1 MHIPDGFLD
10 AKTIAA
16 ASALSIGSV
25 GYALKRATRT
35 LPPRRVP
42 LMGLAAAFVFAA
54 QMINFPVFG
63 GTSGHLVGSVLVAVL
78 LGPSA
83 AVVVMTAV
91 LIVQCLLFGDGG
103 LLSLGANVFNMAV
116 MATMGGY
123 GIFKMVRWGAR
134 GPAGLI
140 LAAAFAGWCST
151 VLAAVCCAGQLALSH
166 TAAWNVTFPAMFHI
180 HMFIGVGEGL
190 ITGLVL
196 SAILK
201 VRPEL
206 LEETPGA
213 VPSPAQGPFLVYAL
227 ILVAGLAVFIAP
239 FANPWPDG
247 LARVAQTLGFAQKAH
262 ETGILPAPMADYQ
275 IPGGGPAEWSTATA
289 GIIGAVVAFVL
300 AWVLARVLTRKF
312 PSKNEHP
319 VS

>member
-10 AKTIAA
+10 AKTIVA

-25 GYALKRATRT
+25 GYALKRATRA

-103 LLSLGANVFNMAV
+103 VLVLGANVFNMAV
-116 MATMGGY
+116 LATLGGY
-123 GIFKMVRWGAR
+123 GIFKIVRWRAR

-151 VLAAVCCAGQLALSH
+151 VIASVSCAGQLALSH
-166 TAAWNVTFPAMFHI
+166 TAAWSVTFPAMFHI

-206 LEETPGA
+206 LEETPESSQSSAPGA
-213 VPSPAQGPFLVYAL
+213 FLVYGL
-227 ILVAGLAVFIAP
+227 ILVSGLAVFIAP
-239 FANPWPDG
+239 FASPWPDG
-247 LARVAQTLGFAQKAH
+247 LDRVAQTLGFAQKAH
-262 ETGILPAPMADYQ
+262 ESGVLPTPMADYQ
-275 IPGGGPAEWSTATA
+275 VPGGGSAGWSTATA
-289 GIIGAVVAFVL
+289 GMIGTTVAFAL
-300 AWVLARVLTRKF
+300 AWVLARVLTRKHQ
-312 PSKNEHP
+312 SRNEQP
-319 VS
+319 IS

>member
-10 AKTIAA
+10 AKTILA
-16 ASALSIGSV
+16 ASALSVASV
-25 GYALKRATRT
+25 GYALKQATRA

-103 LLSLGANVFNMAV
+103 LLSLGANVFNMAIL
-116 MATMGGY
+116 ATMGGY
-123 GIFKMVRWGAR
+123 GIFKIVRWRAR

-151 VLAAVCCAGQLALSH
+151 VLASVACAGQLALSH

-180 HMFIGVGEGL
+180 HMVIGVGEGL

-206 LEETPGA
+206 LENTPSAGHSS
-213 VPSPAQGPFLVYAL
+213 VRGPFLVYGL
-227 ILVAGLAVFIAP
+227 VLVAGLVVFIAP
-239 FANPWPDG
+239 FASPWPDG
-247 LARVAQTLGFAQKAH
+247 LDRVAQTLGFAQKAH
-262 ETGILPAPMADYQ
+262 ESGVLPTPLTDYQ
-275 IPGGGPAEWSTATA
+275 IPGGGSAGWSTATA
-289 GIIGAVVAFVL
+289 GMIGTVVAFVL
-300 AWVLARVLTRKF
+300 AWVLARVLTRKW
-312 PSKNEHP
+312 PSSNEHP

>member
-16 ASALSIGSV
+16 ASALSLGSV
-25 GYALKRATRT
+25 GYALKRATRA

-116 MATMGGY
+116 LATMSGY
-123 GIFKMVRWGAR
+123 GIFRIVRWGAR

-151 VLAAVCCAGQLALSH
+151 VLASVSCAGQLALSH

-206 LEETPGA
+206 LEETPEA
-213 VPSPAQGPFLVYAL
+213 VPSSPQGPFLVYGL
-227 ILVAGLAVFIAP
+227 ILVAGLVVFIAP
-239 FANPWPDG
+239 FASPWPDG
-247 LARVAQTLGFAQKAH
+247 LDRVAQTLGFAQRAR
-262 ETGILPAPMADYQ
+262 ETGILPTPMADYK
-275 IPGGGPAEWSTATA
+275 IPGAGSVGWSTACA
-289 GIIGAVVAFVL
+289 GMIGTVVAFAL
-300 AWVLARVLTRKF
+300 SWVLARALTRKL

>member
-16 ASALSIGSV
+16 ASALSFGSV
-25 GYALKRATRT
+25 GYALKRATRD

-54 QMINFPVFG
+54 QMINFPVLG

-116 MATMGGY
+116 VATMGGY
-123 GIFKMVRWGAR
+123 GIFKLVRWKVR

-140 LAAAFAGWCST
+140 LASAFAGWCST
-151 VLAAVCCAGQLALSH
+151 VLASVSCAGQLALSH

-180 HMFIGVGEGL
+180 HMFIGIGEGL

-206 LEETPGA
+206 LAETPVG
-213 VPSPAQGPFLVYAL
+213 VPSSTKIPFLVYGL

-239 FANPWPDG
+239 FASPWPDG
-247 LARVAQTLGFAQKAH
+247 LDRVAQTLGFAHKAS

-275 IPGGGPAEWSTATA
+275 MPGGGSAGWSTAMA
-289 GIIGAVVAFVL
+289 GLIGAMVAFAL
-300 AWVLARVLTRKF
+300 AWVLARVLTRKL
-312 PSKNEHP
+312 PSRNEHP

>member
-16 ASALSIGSV
+16 ASALSFGSV
-25 GYALKRATRT
+25 GYALKRATRD

-54 QMINFPVFG
+54 QMINFPVLG
-63 GTSGHLVGSVLVAVL
+63 GTSGHLVGSVLAAVL

-116 MATMGGY
+116 VATICGY
-123 GIFKMVRWGAR
+123 GIFKLVRWKAR
-134 GPAGLI
+134 GPGGLI
-140 LAAAFAGWCST
+140 LASAFAGWCST
-151 VLAAVCCAGQLALSH
+151 VLASISCAGQLALSH

-180 HMFIGVGEGL
+180 HMFIGIGEGL

-201 VRPEL
+201 ARPEL
-206 LEETPGA
+206 FAEKP
-213 VPSPAQGPFLVYAL
+213 VPASSTQIPFLVYGL
-227 ILVAGLAVFIAP
+227 ILAAGLVVFIAP
-239 FANPWPDG
+239 FASPWPDG
-247 LARVAQTLGFAQKAH
+247 LDRVAQTLGFAHKAR

-275 IPGGGPAEWSTATA
+275 IPGGGAAGWSTATS
-289 GIIGAVVAFVL
+289 GLIGTIAAFGL
-300 AWVLARVLTRKF
+300 AWLLARVLTRKL
-312 PSKNEHP
+312 PSSHEHP
-319 VS
+319 LS